1 MHNIISQLK
10 LNLVAFFF
18 FFSLFISELFL
29 LSYKRKKY
37 CQEAIKT
44 VNQKRYKL
52 TIFMV
57 IILAGKFQ

>member
-10 LNLVAFFF
+10 LNLVAFF

-37 CQEAIKT
+37 CQEAIRT